1 MFSAEACPIGRNR
14 SISFYVRN
22 DEDNWERPLAVI
34 ADPLDQ
40 PNPLRD
46 AVQELLRQWRILI
59 AVPLIAAVIAGL
71 LTLIVPREYEGVA
84 IFSPAEDVSPTL
96 PGNLQSIAA
105 QFGMTAGAKGY
116 NVYYFAQVAQSREVL
131 RIVAGDTLDA
141 DGARVPVLGLLHVDG
156 ESPQNIEKAIR
167 RLRDQLTMRT
177 DDQAD
182 LVTLRTRAS
191 SPATAAA
198 LAGAV
203 LNALNAVTTAS
214 IRSGGSAER
223 RFAQAQ
229 ADSAQ
234 AALREAENQHRDF
247 LSANRSITSSPAL
260 QFEDARL
267 RRQIQ
272 IRQDVFL
279 ALINQAQAAK
289 LREVRNTP
297 AISLIQPPQASPKK
311 VWPRASVW
319 ALFALIGT
327 FTVVV
332 GWMYVIRPA
341 VTRA

>member
-1 MFSAEACPIGRNR
+1 MP
-14 SISFYVRN
+14 
-22 DEDNWERPLAVI
+22 
-34 ADPLDQ
+34 ADPMDD

-46 AVQELLRQWRILI
+46 GVQELMRRWRALI
-59 AVPLIAAVIAGL
+59 ALPLLAAVVGVL
-71 LTLIVPREYEGVA
+71 LTFVVPKQYEGVA

-105 QFGMTAGAKGY
+105 QFGVSAGTKGY

-131 RIVAGDTLDA
+131 RLVASDTLEA
-141 DGARVPVLGLLHVDG
+141 DGQRVPVLALLDVDDTTAQ
-156 ESPQNIEKAIR
+156 SIEKGIR
-167 RLRDQLTMRT
+167 RLKDKLIVRT

-182 LVTLRTRAS
+182 LVTLRTRAP

-198 LAGAV
+198 LTAAV
-203 LNALNAVTTAS
+203 LEALNTVTTAS

-223 RFAQAQ
+223 RFAEAQ

-234 AALREAENQHRDF
+234 GALRAAENQHRDF
-247 LSANRSITSSPAL
+247 LSANRSIASSPAL

-279 ALINQAQAAK
+279 ALTNQAQAAK

-297 AISLIQPPQASPKK
+297 SISLIQPPQASPKK

-319 ALFALIGT
+319 ALFSGIGA
-327 FTVVV
+327 FTIMAA
-332 GWMYVIRPA
+332 WIYVLSPLLLPRG
-341 VTRA
+341 RGS